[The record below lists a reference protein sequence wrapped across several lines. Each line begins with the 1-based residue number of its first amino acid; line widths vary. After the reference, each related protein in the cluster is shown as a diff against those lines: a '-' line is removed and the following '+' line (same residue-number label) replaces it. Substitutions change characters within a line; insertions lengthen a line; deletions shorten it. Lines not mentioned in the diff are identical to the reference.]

1 MRIFWRQ
8 NTFIKS
14 SIINGSCTRSLL
26 YSSGTVDASSGGL
39 SLVRDKYPPKSE
51 DFFNGVARGLLMTL
65 WSHENLNWF
74 PYIDFRG
81 FDASGAWL
89 IARFGDSLK
98 ISGVLMTVVPFPI
111 RASASFDADGFWREF
126 QWGLVPSA
134 FRGGGALQRL
144 LEKHNNSSGLEP
156 ESLVSGILARY
167 TYYGHEVHIQNIF
180 EACGEDGSF
189 IEVFTR
195 EFLPRNIHGTPIQ
208 KAFSP
213 GIFLTKVS
221 ISVYFP
227 LKVLGAFLVALRG
240 MSARVPF
247 ALEVGMGTAVWYRLG
262 IAYIWLKAGLTNP
275 GSSDSITQHYCQI
288 TIANF

>member
-1 MRIFWRQ
+1 MRARQ
-8 NTFIKS
+8 ISPEVPRT
-14 SIINGSCTRSLL
+14 SLM
-26 YSSGTVDASSGGL
+26 GKVTVF
-39 SLVRDKYPPKSE
+39 R
-51 DFFNGVARGLLMTL
+51 VARGLLMTL

-89 IARFGDSLK
+89 IARF
-98 ISGVLMTVVPFPI
+98 
-111 RASASFDADGFWREF
+111 ASFDADGFWREF

-144 LEKHNNSSGLEP
+144 LEKHSICQTSCQ
-156 ESLVSGILARY
+156 I
-167 TYYGHEVHIQNIF
+167 EVLDNRLPG
-180 EACGEDGSF
+180 GEDGSF

-195 EFLPRNIHGTPIQ
+195 
-208 KAFSP
+208 
-213 GIFLTKVS
+213 FLTKVS

-247 ALEVGMGTAVWYRLG
+247 ALETILLGSVLVCTIWAVLSKGNTPRLG
-262 IAYIWLKAGLTNP
+262 AIVLRL
-275 GSSDSITQHYCQI
+275 SS
-288 TIANF
+288 TIPLLNIIVK

>member
-1 MRIFWRQ
+1 MRFYKTDYQYAEASNCHGKYFQNILAAEYLHQVFYNQWLVYAFTAVFSRHCGRVFWRSFLSARQ
-8 NTFIKS
+8 ISPEVPRT
-14 SIINGSCTRSLL
+14 SLM
-26 YSSGTVDASSGGL
+26 GKVT
-39 SLVRDKYPPKSE
+39 
-51 DFFNGVARGLLMTL
+51 
-65 WSHENLNWF
+65 
-74 PYIDFRG
+74 
-81 FDASGAWL
+81 
-89 IARFGDSLK
+89 
-98 ISGVLMTVVPFPI
+98 
-111 RASASFDADGFWREF
+111 ASFDADGFWREF

>member
-1 MRIFWRQ
+1 MRARQ
-8 NTFIKS
+8 ISPEVPRT
-14 SIINGSCTRSLL
+14 SLM
-26 YSSGTVDASSGGL
+26 GKVTVF
-39 SLVRDKYPPKSE
+39 R
-51 DFFNGVARGLLMTL
+51 VARGLLMTL

-89 IARFGDSLK
+89 IARF
-98 ISGVLMTVVPFPI
+98 
-111 RASASFDADGFWREF
+111 ASFDADGFWREF

>member
-1 MRIFWRQ
+1 MRARQ
-8 NTFIKS
+8 ISPEVPRTSLMGKVT
-14 SIINGSCTRSLL
+14 GSGSFVTVLCHFQYEHQLPL
-26 YSSGTVDASSGGL
+26 MLMASGENS
-39 SLVRDKYPPKSE
+39 
-51 DFFNGVARGLLMTL
+51 NGVLYHLLLGVVEQYILVGADLLEARILL
-65 WSHENLNWF
+65 
-74 PYIDFRG
+74 
-81 FDASGAWL
+81 
-89 IARFGDSLK
+89 FGHH
-98 ISGVLMTVVPFPI
+98 
-111 RASASFDADGFWREF
+111 
-126 QWGLVPSA
+126 
-134 FRGGGALQRL
+134 LQRL

-240 MSARVPF
+240 MSARVPL